1 NVGGVNPLIRPM
13 QTGFQSLYNGNIASM
28 SVNLGALKQ
37 AEGLGVYNDALL
49 YSYRYDQLNRIKSM
63 NTFSGLNTTGNHWNS
78 PVATN
83 EYKEEISYDPN
94 GNILTYLRNGTS
106 ATNLLMDNM
115 TYHYNTGN
123 NQLNHVID
131 LVPSGNYSVD
141 IDNQSNNN
149 YEYDAIGNLIKDVS
163 EGITG
168 ITWNVYG
175 KISSISKSSGT
186 ITYTY
191 DASGNRKTKTVGG
204 ITTLYVRDASGN
216 VTSVYEIPT
225 ANTITQKE
233 LHIYGSSR
241 LGMITGEL
249 EIEEV
254 SLPSEFGEGKIVS
267 LKRGKKYF
275 ELSNHLGNVMAVISD
290 KRISVTGGVYE
301 ADIVSATDYAPFGMG
316 LVGREFNFGDAYR
329 YSINGQEKTPEIA
342 PNTTTAEYWQY
353 DARIGR
359 RWNVDPVVKY
369 YEGTYAVFHSNPLY
383 FPDPLGNDPPKKTGL
398 LSKVWRGINADFY
411 KTRAESEARKNNIDE
426 ENIIKLENSWIV
438 INDKDPNDLRFSVF
452 RKVNPNRPTLL
463 TTSKLNDD
471 VNLSLNQFLETNISG
486 DDIIM
491 MSLPQVSIATQ
502 TVGVAYAGLK

>member
-94 GNILTYLRNGTS
+94 GNILTYLRNGSS

-123 NQLNHVID
+123 NQLNHVTDI
-131 LVPSGNYSVD
+131 VPSGNYSVD

-168 ITWNVYG
+168 ISWNVYG
-175 KISSISKSSGT
+175 KISSITKTSGT

-191 DASGNRKTKTVGG
+191 DATGNRITKTVGG
-204 ITTLYVRDASGN
+204 VTTLYVRDASGN
-216 VTSVYEIPT
+216 VMSVYEIPA
-225 ANTITQKE
+225 ANTIIQKE

-249 EIEEV
+249 EIEAV
-254 SLPSEFGEGKIVS
+254 SLPSEFGEGRIVS
-267 LKRGKKYF
+267 YTRGKKYF
-275 ELSNHLGNVMAVISD
+275 ELSNHLGNVLAVVSD
-290 KRISVTGGVYE
+290 KRISVAGGVYK

-316 LVGREFNFGDAYR
+316 LVGRIYSSEEYR
-329 YSINGQEKTPEIA
+329 YGFNGKENDKETKTQD
-342 PNTTTAEYWQY
+342 YGF
-353 DARIGR
+353 RIYNPGLGKFLS
-359 RWNVDPVVKY
+359 VDPLHASY
-369 YEGTYAVFHSNPLY
+369 PWYSPYHFA
-383 FPDPLGNDPPKKTGL
+383 GNSPIL
-398 LSKVWRGINADFY
+398 
-411 KTRAESEARKNNIDE
+411 NIDLDGGE
-426 ENIIKLENSWIV
+426 PRSY
-438 INDKDPNDLRFSVF
+438 
-452 RKVNPNRPTLL
+452 
-463 TTSKLNDD
+463 LND
-471 VNLSLNQFLETNISG
+471 
-486 DDIIM
+486 
-491 MSLPQVSIATQ
+491 
-502 TVGVAYAGLK
+502 